1 MNRLPFTF
9 FCLSILSR
17 LVLSLSPTYL
27 SCQLQKPA
35 GESALAGCP
44 EGTLYVSPTDASA
57 NFSSVQEAIDS
68 L

>member
-1 MNRLPFTF
+1 MNRLPLTF
-9 FCLSILSR
+9 LCLSVFFQ

-27 SCQLQKPA
+27 PCQLLKSA

-44 EGTLYVSPTDASA
+44 HGTLYVSQTDPSA
-57 NFSSVQEAIDS
+57 NFSSVQEAINS